1 MIIGLCI
8 GALIGI
14 GIGMT
19 LMAIIAVGGRGDER

>member
-14 GIGMT
+14 GIGMI
-19 LMAIIAVGGRGDER
+19 LMAIIAVGGRDERD